1 MTTLIFSNEELE
13 DIMKI
18 DKSLEE
24 ARLLIKSISET
35 VENEV
40 KVQKWEF
47 LSILA
52 ATLGDNLWGNMLAG
66 RGMKS
71 KIPEREATKPE
82 LENVWVGVG
91 TTKAGQNF

>member
-1 MTTLIFSNEELE
+1 MTTLIFSNEELD

-40 KVQKWEF
+40 KVQKGEF

-52 ATLGDNLWGNMLAG
+52 ATLGDNL
-66 RGMKS
+66 
-71 KIPEREATKPE
+71 
-82 LENVWVGVG
+82 
-91 TTKAGQNF
+91 

>member
-40 KVQKWEF
+40 KVQK
-47 LSILA
+47 
-52 ATLGDNLWGNMLAG
+52 
-66 RGMKS
+66 
-71 KIPEREATKPE
+71 
-82 LENVWVGVG
+82 
-91 TTKAGQNF
+91 